1 MLLHN
6 TTFKGA
12 IRRYGCSH
20 LLGKRAVAQSA
31 HARLA
36 QFRRHQQQ
44 YTKLCALPV
53 DQLVHDLHTHASAVY
68 DLADAA
74 AAAADTGSSS
84 SSGFLSPLTDTLETV
99 LKTIQSQLNRYNVP
113 YSYGYS
119 IILLTVFVKMLTL
132 PLTKI
137 QVSVLLSAAV
147 EEGVQAGWERE
158 AGHMRTSAG
167 TGSCRAAPTSRH
179 VCIIQCA

>member
-6 TTFKGA
+6 NTFTGA
-12 IRRYGCSH
+12 ISRHAGSQ
-20 LLGKRAVAQSA
+20 LSGKRAILPSA

-36 QFRRHQQQ
+36 QYRRHQQQ
-44 YTKLCALPV
+44 QTKLCALPV
-53 DQLVHDLHTHASAVY
+53 DQLVHDLHAHAAAVY

-99 LKTIQSQLNRYNVP
+99 LKTIQSQLNRYNAP

-137 QVSVLLSAAV
+137 QVSVLLLATV
-147 EEGVQAGWERE
+147 REGVQAG
-158 AGHMRTSAG
+158 
-167 TGSCRAAPTSRH
+167 
-179 VCIIQCA
+179 